1 MIRSLVGS
9 GTPRLAVRM
18 GAQVAGR
25 SVPASAVWFI
35 VRGASCA
42 MTTWSL
48 PQCRMVAI
56 ALVGR
61 LPRAGA
67 AVRGGRCSVAGSL
80 SATAQ
85 LVAWSP
91 PALWALVAWS
101 PDTSTLPASRGRRG
115 RLQEG
120 HAWPAA
126 VGRVQPAQVL
136 AADLTGQPGAE
147 LLADVGHRGP
157 GERAGLLDAQ
167 PTKLQALDA

>member
-35 VRGASCA
+35 VRGAPCA
-42 MTTWSL
+42 MT
-48 PQCRMVAI
+48 
-56 ALVGR
+56 
-61 LPRAGA
+61 
-67 AVRGGRCSVAGSL
+67 
-80 SATAQ
+80 
-85 LVAWSP
+85 AWSS

-147 LLADVGHRGP
+147 LLSDVGHRGP
-157 GERAGLLDAQ
+157 GERVGLLGAQ
-167 PTKLQALDA
+167 PANLQA